1 MSVGFGRIKFV
12 LEEEGGG
19 GWGGSFPEH
28 GVVCYLCGVHGDGA
42 IKEWRRPLEESII
55 YSSHHHASKGS
66 KKASDIS

>member
-1 MSVGFGRIKFV
+1 MSVGFGRITFV
-12 LEEEGGG
+12 LEEEGWG
-19 GWGGSFPEH
+19 GGSFPEH